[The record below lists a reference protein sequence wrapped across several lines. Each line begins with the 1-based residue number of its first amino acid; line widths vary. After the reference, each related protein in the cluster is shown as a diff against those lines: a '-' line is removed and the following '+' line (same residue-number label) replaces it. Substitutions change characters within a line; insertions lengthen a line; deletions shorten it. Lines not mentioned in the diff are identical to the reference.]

1 MSFIFQI
8 GMYWWEMELGIT
20 KALRKLTSQ
29 ASIFKKKSRKYLLCE
44 LVRKEK
50 FYVYLALIT
59 STVLKMIKSC
69 V

>member
-8 GMYWWEMELGIT
+8 GMYWWEMELSIT
-20 KALRKLTSQ
+20 KALLKLTSQ

-50 FYVYLALIT
+50 FYVYLARIT
-59 STVLKMIKSC
+59 SMVLKMIKSC